1 MNFLNEDSFDVSFG
15 DFMNY
20 RESLFLY
27 PIVLLKSL
35 IINYR
40 LIVGL
45 VGRDISGRYRGS
57 IFGLLWSFFY
67 PILMLVVYTFV
78 FSVVFKAKWSSDS
91 SSKTEFALILFA
103 GLILFNLFS
112 ECIGRAPNLIVGNV
126 NYVKKVIFPIEILP
140 VVAMGA
146 ALFHLLISLLV
157 WLIAYFVF
165 FGIPYFTILQL
176 PLVVLPLMLTV
187 LGLSWLLA
195 SLGVYLR
202 DVAQIVG
209 VIVTVL
215 MFMSPL
221 FYPVTALPENFQQWM
236 MLNPLTFVVEQAR
249 DVMFWGKS
257 IEWVAWSKQTAIA
270 VVVAWL
276 GFAWFQKTRKGFAD
290 VL

>member
-1 MNFLNEDSFDVSFG
+1 MYS
-15 DFMNY
+15 

-157 WLIAYFVF
+157 WLIAYFAF

>member
-1 MNFLNEDSFDVSFG
+1 
-15 DFMNY
+15 
-20 RESLFLY
+20 
-27 PIVLLKSL
+27 
-35 IINYR
+35 
-40 LIVGL
+40 
-45 VGRDISGRYRGS
+45 
-57 IFGLLWSFFY
+57 
-67 PILMLVVYTFV
+67 
-78 FSVVFKAKWSSDS
+78 
-91 SSKTEFALILFA
+91 
-103 GLILFNLFS
+103 
-112 ECIGRAPNLIVGNV
+112 
-126 NYVKKVIFPIEILP
+126 
-140 VVAMGA
+140 
-146 ALFHLLISLLV
+146 
-157 WLIAYFVF
+157 
-165 FGIPYFTILQL
+165 
-176 PLVVLPLMLTV
+176 MLTV

>member
-1 MNFLNEDSFDVSFG
+1 
-15 DFMNY
+15 MNY